1 MSRDQP
7 RNLKYMRAF
16 AAAWSEQQ
24 FVQEA
29 LARIPW
35 YHQIALL
42 EKVSGPAAIAKG
54 KAMSRTIEFSSR
66 LAPAR
71 FRGNARLSGLAD
83 PMLSIYPVPFGGLPA
98 EGLLGAARLAPSD
111 RVGGELAPAALPH
124 HRTCG
129 SAYGGS

>member
-98 EGLLGAARLAPSD
+98 EGF
-111 RVGGELAPAALPH
+111 E
-124 HRTCG
+124 
-129 SAYGGS
+129 